1 MVDEARKK
9 LKICLICV
17 VSAAVLMGCI
27 YYFLSAGEGG
37 TVNEGTLVC
46 QELEETCWIWQLSI

>member
-9 LKICLICV
+9 LKMCLICV
-17 VSAAVLMGCI
+17 VSAAVLRGCI
-27 YYFLSAGEGG
+27 YYLLSAGEGG

-46 QELEETCWIWQLSI
+46 QALEETC

>member
-17 VSAAVLMGCI
+17 VSAAVLRGCI

-46 QELEETCWIWQLSI
+46 QELEETC

>member
-1 MVDEARKK
+1 MLDEARKK

-27 YYFLSAGEGG
+27 SYFLSAGEGG

-46 QELEETCWIWQLSI
+46 QELEETC